1 MHMKLIKPMDTHA
14 VHVNAHSHVCNAAY
28 NNVKITNKC
37 NMLMND
43 FTAQKQ
49 YITSAHLV
57 R

>member
-1 MHMKLIKPMDTHA
+1 MDTHA
-14 VHVNAHSHVCNAAY
+14 VHVNAHSHVCNTAY